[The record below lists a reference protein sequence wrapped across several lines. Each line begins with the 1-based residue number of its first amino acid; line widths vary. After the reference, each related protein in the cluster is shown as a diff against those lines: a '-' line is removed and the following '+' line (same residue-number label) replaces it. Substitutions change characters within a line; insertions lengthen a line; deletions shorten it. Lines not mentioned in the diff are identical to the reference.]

1 MSEWVW
7 FAGAERLNHLGL
19 MRASAASRRFA
30 RLNVLLLA
38 AGAALLQ
45 GNRVGWRWVAASPV
59 AESPESAAR
68 TGLGWIHV
76 ASAPR
81 PLPLGP
87 TSEAP
92 VDLWWNPVQAL
103 LGMVSGFVLAFIGL
117 ALLLRLVQLGATWVH
132 PAPHR
137 GEQRMTAAIH
147 YGTAWFIPVFLAAPV
162 AVLRTVA
169 YFGEVQRWPWYPS
182 REGFVL
188 SAGVL
193 GGFGAVLWW
202 FWLVRVSATARAR
215 ARGRVIAF
223 VAVASP
229 MIAAAAAAGW
239 WLGLDRL
246 HDPLFGWLNLV
257 Y

>member
-1 MSEWVW
+1 MCEWVW
-7 FAGAERLNHLGL
+7 FAGADRLNHLGL

-38 AGAALLQ
+38 VGAALLQ
-45 GNRVGWRWVAASPV
+45 GNSVGWCWVTDSIIV
-59 AESPESAAR
+59 ETPETAAR
-68 TGLGWIHV
+68 TGLGWVHV

-87 TSEAP
+87 ASEVP

-103 LGMVSGFVLAFIGL
+103 LAMASGFVFALVGL
-117 ALLLRLVQLGATWVH
+117 SLLLRLVQWGVTWAH

-147 YGTAWFIPVFLAAPV
+147 YGTAWFVPVFLAAPV

-169 YFGEVQRWPWYPS
+169 YFGEVQQWTWYPS
-182 REGFVL
+182 REGFIL

-193 GGFGAVLWW
+193 GGFGAAMWW
-202 FWLVRVSATARAR
+202 FWLVRVAATARAR
-215 ARGRVIAF
+215 ARGRVVAF
-223 VAVASP
+223 VAVAAP
-229 MIAAAAAAGW
+229 MIAAAAAIGW
-239 WLGLDRL
+239 WLGLERL
-246 HDPLFGWLNLV
+246 YDPLFNRLNLV